1 MELCISFITRAR
13 IYIGEKEPKDVCI
26 YKFVYDTLFI
36 QMFTVISNNGDCNA
50 LVSTGNHIRHL
61 L

>member
-13 IYIGEKEPKDVCI
+13 KYIEEKEPKDVRI

-36 QMFTVISNNGDCNA
+36 QMFTVISSNGDFNP
-50 LVSTGNHIRHL
+50 
-61 L
+61 